1 MTWYPG
7 HRQYD
12 KTDDRCN
19 INYNSSKNNTIYE
32 VKMKK
37 SLRNGLEYAEVNGH
51 KLHIF
56 RCGDK
61 SNPTL
66 VFMSGSGTISPMY
79 DFKVLYEKLLS
90 DFRIIVI
97 EKFGYGYSDLYEG
110 SCEID
115 TIVSYQ
121 KQALV
126 SMGEKAPYILLP
138 HSMSGIEAIRWK
150 QLYPDDIKAIIG
162 LDMATPITY
171 SEWGEDE
178 INKRIDLMLKLKR
191 LKETGLLFWYP
202 INKRGLSKDE
212 IKQHQLLKKRNLMN
226 NCYINEA
233 KAVLNNAR
241 IAADSGKAECPTLL
255 FVSNGK
261 QTSPNWIAN
270 EQKYAESVGAE
281 TVLLNCGHYI
291 HYYESDKI
299 SSKIREF
306 IKKMD

>member
-1 MTWYPG
+1 M
-7 HRQYD
+7 
-12 KTDDRCN
+12 
-19 INYNSSKNNTIYE
+19 KN
-32 VKMKK
+32 
-37 SLRNGLEYAEVNGH
+37 SLRNDLEYVEVNGH

-56 RCGDK
+56 RCGDISK
-61 SNPTL
+61 PKL
-66 VFMSGSGTISPMY
+66 VFMSGSGTIAPMY
-79 DFKVLYEKLLS
+79 DFKVLYEKLLR

-97 EKFGYGYSDLYEG
+97 EKFGYGYSDLYES

-115 TIVSYQ
+115 SIVSYQ
-121 KQALV
+121 KQALE
-126 SMGEKAPYILLP
+126 SIGEKTPYILLP

-150 QLYPDDIKAIIG
+150 QLYSNDIKAIIG

-178 INKRIDLMLKLKR
+178 INKRITLMLKLKR
-191 LKETGLLFWYP
+191 LKEIGLLFWYP
-202 INKRGLSKDE
+202 INKRGLSQDE

-233 KAVLNNAR
+233 KAVLNNAK
-241 IAADSGKAECPTLL
+241 IVADSEKVECPTLL

-270 EQKYAESVGAE
+270 EQKYAESIGAE
-281 TVLLNCGHYI
+281 TVLLKCGHYI

-299 SSKIREF
+299 SSKIKEF
-306 IKKMD
+306 INEID